1 MMNDEFGT
9 FLVLF
14 LDQSLPTTRVDTNDL
29 QQYTSLISAINTFI
43 RLHWLPSHTPPIW
56 VYYRLGAI
64 HGDER
69 STFIYEQF
77 LQYVSDFPNTGPL
90 QHSVQL
96 RVHPSMYD
104 NDNTDTSQFQNTV
117 VMLYFGVVR
126 RLASLCA
133 QTTIHPHPPPFTILV
148 TRALIDAPD
157 CTLLGR
163 SSKKR
168 SRDNVH
174 PSSYKYEMFIFSFL
188 IGVAFRHQSDRER
201 ILIYSRYHHSQQ

>member
-1 MMNDEFGT
+1 MNDEFGT

-14 LDQSLPTTRVDTNDL
+14 LDQSLPTTRVDNNDQ

-64 HGDER
+64 HGEEC

-77 LQYVSDFPNTGPL
+77 LQYVSDLPNTGTL
-90 QHSVQL
+90 QHSVQV

-104 NDNTDTSQFQNTV
+104 NDNTDTSPFQNTV
-117 VMLYFGVVR
+117 VLLYFGVVR
-126 RLASLCA
+126 RVASLRA
-133 QTTIHPHPPPFTILV
+133 QNTIHPHPQQFTISV
-148 TRALIDAPD
+148 TQALIDAPD

-163 SSKKR
+163 SSR
-168 SRDNVH
+168 EGSRDNVP

-188 IGVAFRHQSDRER
+188 IGVAPRHHYDRER
-201 ILIYSRYHHSQQ
+201 ILIYSRYHHLQQ